1 MTAGIAALAALG
13 LLLVLG
19 RPEVMVVY
27 QMVLAVDAIILAGGF
42 WGIRYLKKKDE
53 ELEKRSGQKE

>member
-13 LLLVLG
+13 LLLVPG

-27 QMVLAVDAIILAGGF
+27 QMVLAVDAIVLAGGF

-53 ELEKRSGQKE
+53 ELEKRSGEKE